1 MHEIHTLIVDLTLI
15 TIYAAIM
22 TLICKKLKQPV
33 VLGYV
38 LAGIFAG
45 PFFHFLPTVHD
56 QQNLTIWA
64 DIGVIFL
71 LFGLGLEFSFKK
83 MINVGKAAMI
93 TANANI
99 LFMLFLGYNTG
110 LLLGWSSMDSF
121 FLGSM
126 ISMSSTTIIIK
137 VFDELNIKKQK
148 FTDLVFGVLV
158 VEDIVGILM
167 LVLLPTIALGSS
179 INGFELLLGTL
190 KLIFFLVLC
199 FVTGIYLVPTLL
211 RKIEPFLNDEMLLLV
226 MIALCFGMVLLATS
240 FGFSSAL
247 GAFVMGSILAE
258 TSLIERIEHNV
269 KPLKDFFGAV
279 FFVSV
284 GMMVN
289 PSMFVEYAG
298 PIVIITFVVLVGIV
312 VFSCF
317 GFMMS
322 GQPLKTA
329 ILCGF
334 SLAQVGEFAFIIA
347 SLGMSLKVLD
357 EMVYPVIVA
366 VSVITTFLTPIM
378 IKSANPF
385 YGFILRILP
394 HKWREYVEKNETAVR
409 TTQTEEKL
417 WSELFKNYLIR
428 MVLFSMILST
438 IIFLSMSLIQP
449 LVLRFSPNL
458 SGRIIVTAVTLLMMA
473 PFLKA
478 LIGWEAIL
486 PQFLRSSVKW
496 MFYRL
501 LPKKV
506 HTDENSSMVKKI
518 EEKFDFCSG
527 WSEGAENVKNF
538 FISNSVLARIYYKL
552 WIAKKSNRLP
562 LIMMTSFRLLVVAF
576 FIVTVVHLFLT
587 ENYKVTL
594 ALLFASVVF
603 LAQSR
608 WLLNQYM
615 KMEAQ
620 FLANLHGHR
629 ASKEETK

>member
-1 MHEIHTLIVDLTLI
+1 
-15 TIYAAIM
+15 
-22 TLICKKLKQPV
+22 
-33 VLGYV
+33 
-38 LAGIFAG
+38 
-45 PFFHFLPTVHD
+45 
-56 QQNLTIWA
+56 
-64 DIGVIFL
+64 
-71 LFGLGLEFSFKK
+71 
-83 MINVGKAAMI
+83 
-93 TANANI
+93 
-99 LFMLFLGYNTG
+99 
-110 LLLGWSSMDSF
+110 
-121 FLGSM
+121 
-126 ISMSSTTIIIK
+126 
-137 VFDELNIKKQK
+137 
-148 FTDLVFGVLV
+148 
-158 VEDIVGILM
+158 
-167 LVLLPTIALGSS
+167 
-179 INGFELLLGTL
+179 
-190 KLIFFLVLC
+190 
-199 FVTGIYLVPTLL
+199 
-211 RKIEPFLNDEMLLLV
+211 
-226 MIALCFGMVLLATS
+226 
-240 FGFSSAL
+240 
-247 GAFVMGSILAE
+247 
-258 TSLIERIEHNV
+258 
-269 KPLKDFFGAV
+269 
-279 FFVSV
+279 
-284 GMMVN
+284 
-289 PSMFVEYAG
+289 
-298 PIVIITFVVLVGIV
+298 
-312 VFSCF
+312 
-317 GFMMS
+317 
-322 GQPLKTA
+322 
-329 ILCGF
+329 
-334 SLAQVGEFAFIIA
+334 
-347 SLGMSLKVLD
+347 MSLKVLD

-629 ASKEETK
+629 TSKEETK